1 MPKVYFYDTG
11 LLCYLLGIENYEQIE
26 SYPLKGAIFE
36 NLAMGE
42 LLKSRYN
49 IGREPNLYFYREQSG
64 IEVDAI
70 MMEGTSLHLYEM
82 KAGKTF
88 RHDFMENMNTLKNKM
103 GDISASTVIYDGES
117 FPPTCIN
124 IREI

>member
-11 LLCYLLGIENYEQIE
+11 LLCYLLSVENYDQLENH
-26 SYPLKGAIFE
+26 PLRGAIFE

-70 MMEGTSLHLYEM
+70 MMEGGTLHLYEI
-82 KAGKTF
+82 KAGKTL
-88 RHDFMENMNTLKNKM
+88 RPDFCENMKILK
-103 GDISASTVIYDGES
+103 GTIPDIKTSTVIYDGES
-117 FPPTCIN
+117 FPPTSLN
-124 IREI
+124 IRDF